1 LTDASK
7 CANEKPKTSKPV
19 DRNTPNF
26 EPPAAL
32 KGSQHPER
40 LALRDD
46 FLEME
51 QLTENLASLPESQKI
66 DLGFKSSDLI
76 VDCLYNG
83 KPCSVEEL
91 VEMFAFGVA

>member
-1 LTDASK
+1 M
-7 CANEKPKTSKPV
+7 
-19 DRNTPNF
+19 DRNTPKF

-51 QLTENLASLPESQKI
+51 QLTENLASLSESQKL

-76 VDCLYNG
+76 VDCLYDG
-83 KPCSVEEL
+83 TPCSIEEL
-91 VEMFAFGVA
+91 VEIFAFRVT